1 MGGSTADAAARQP
14 VIDARPAV
22 RQRWWA
28 RRRCPACGSTDVRR
42 SGLRSRESGAHP
54 WRSPYRCR
62 ACATRFWVTSRK
74 ARASV
79 LVATGLGFL
88 AVLLVAFGVV
98 LPHYR
103 VAQSV
108 RIDAE
113 ERVIE
118 EWSAP
123 VIPDKAILSPPPS

>member
-1 MGGSTADAAARQP
+1 M
-14 VIDARPAV
+14 
-22 RQRWWA
+22 
-28 RRRCPACGSTDVRR
+28 
-42 SGLRSRESGAHP
+42 
-54 WRSPYRCR
+54 
-62 ACATRFWVTSRK
+62 TSRK

-103 VAQSV
+103 MAQSV